1 MNSVKP
7 HSPPMICMSFQQ
19 RVLALLL
26 AMVTLLL
33 LFIALFFHYFQFDTL
48 KRQIS
53 SKALIQAREIASD
66 PQLRT
71 AVEHHNPNE
80 LQQQIARLQRLTDA
94 AFIVVGDKNGIRLAH
109 PNKHKIGLPMTGG
122 DNRRALQQ
130 GLYYTSKRKGSIGW
144 SVRGKSPVFSSAGSV
159 IGVVSVGYL
168 LSTVSADVWLN
179 SLPFFIILGLILV
192 CCVGASWLFAKH
204 IKQQMYGMEPRDIAT
219 SHHLNESVLAAVY
232 EGIIAVDQQG
242 HILSVNQQALFL
254 LGIVSSPAALKGS
267 LIHQH
272 ITPAGFFIGFNEQ
285 QDSKHKTSDSD
296 RHASGISC
304 NGETLLA
311 TRVAMMEN
319 GQQVGWVTSFRQRDK
334 LSILTTQLSHIRQQT
349 DNLRVL
355 SHEYANKLSMVGG
368 LIQMGQPEQALKAIR
383 QESQQHQALI
393 DTVTAT
399 FQPSVV
405 AGLLLGKYSRAKE
418 LGLNLQFDP
427 ACQLSRNTPLEG
439 DKLVAI
445 IGNLLDNAFEAT
457 LKNPDSHR
465 RITLFVS
472 DANKKELIIEVS
484 DNGIGIDERVA
495 NSLFEQGATTKSQAN
510 HGIGL
515 HLIQQLVNSV
525 DGTILLDDA
534 EPCGTIFSIFIPN
547 EK

>member
-1 MNSVKP
+1 MN
-7 HSPPMICMSFQQ
+7 FQQ

-66 PQLRT
+66 PQLRA
-71 AVEHHNPNE
+71 AVEHHNQDA

-94 AFIVVGDKNGIRLAH
+94 AFIVVGDNHGIRLAH
-109 PNKHKIGLPMTGG
+109 PNKHKIGLAMTGG
-122 DNRRALQQ
+122 DNRRALLQ
-130 GLYYTSKRKGSIGW
+130 GLHYTSIRKGSIGW
-144 SVRGKSPVFSSAGSV
+144 SVRGKSPIYSSTGNV
-159 IGVVSVGYL
+159 VGVVSVGYL
-168 LSTVSADVWLN
+168 LSTVSADLWLN

-204 IKQQMYGMEPRDIAT
+204 IKQQMYGMEPKDIAT

-232 EGIIAVDQQG
+232 EGIVAVDHQG

-267 LIHQH
+267 QIHQH
-272 ITPAGFFIGFNEQ
+272 ITPADFFVGFNDQ
-285 QDSKHKTSDSD
+285 QDNKQDHKHKSSDSD

-304 NGETLLA
+304 NGETLIA

-355 SHEYANKLSMVGG
+355 SHEYANKLSTVGG

-383 QESQQHQALI
+383 QESQQNQTLI
-393 DTVTAT
+393 DTVTTT

-439 DKLVAI
+439 DKLAAI

-465 RITLFVS
+465 RISLFVS
-472 DANKKELIIEVS
+472 DANKKELVIEVS
-484 DNGIGIDERVA
+484 DNGIGIDEQVA
-495 NSLFEQGATTKSQAN
+495 SSLFERGATTKSQAN

-515 HLIQQLVNSV
+515 HLVQQLVSSV

-547 EK
+547 EKLPHHGSL